1 MYVYLYIYI
10 YIYIYHRYTYIYVG
24 GAYIAFHSRGLGL
37 WELTIPLI
45 TLVKLT
51 LTVRLKL

>member
-1 MYVYLYIYI
+1 MYIYTYI